1 VHIPRGLHSTESRGL
16 FAYWEPRRS
25 LWRRSRAAP
34 RPSHNWN
41 WRKSRAQKPSRSN
54 STRPPSALLRRIFS
68 LLCARTAHIEASN
81 GNENERRFQIVVRK
95 EPGGFSGQLS
105 IVERAE
111 EGAPRTVHART
122 CAEVFDVLSLIAAV
136 AVDPAAARVSL
147 PPAASEP
154 EVQAVLETP
163 VASTPLEPTLAPPTT
178 TEKNTAI
185 EPSPTASPRTA
196 FALGGNLGAASSPNI
211 LASGTLFAESKRR

>member
-1 VHIPRGLHSTESRGL
+1 LGAASIALASLANSAAAEPQLEVAEVESAEAVAIEL
-16 FAYWEPRRS
+16 DAPAECP
-25 LWRRSRAAP
+25 AAADFFTAV
-34 RPSHNWN
+34 R
-41 WRKSRAQKPSRSN
+41 
-54 STRPPSALLRRIFS
+54 
-68 LLCARTAHIEASN
+68 ARTAHIEASN

-163 VASTPLEPTLAPPTT
+163 VASTPLEPTLAPPTI

-196 FALGGNLGAASSPNI
+196 FALGGNLSAASSPNI